1 MKYPVAHVICMMPGV
16 DVCSC
21 VLRYIT
27 VCSIA
32 LMQYIHSMCDAVHK
46 EYVAMYDALMQYI
59 CIYSYS
65 QHMVTRT

>member
-1 MKYPVAHVICMMPGV
+1 MI
-16 DVCSC
+16 
-21 VLRYIT
+21 
-27 VCSIA
+27 
-32 LMQYIHSMCDAVHK
+32 QYINSMYGCSTYYIHSMCDAVRINSMCDAVHK